1 MRSRTELIVSQR
13 KVKLFLSNLQNGTY
27 QVKKRPLIN
36 TKSSNCTT
44 VTSTC
49 HQVITTSRPITSSNI
64 TPKSLPAIVSHSKKV
79 NKFQATNLIRT
90 VSTPS
95 LNKIVPSDKTKFHRS
110 FSKIE
115 LKGKSNP
122 KDANRKMRKTEFIY
136 ICGSKKSSSN
146 STVNTGEV

>member
-1 MRSRTELIVSQR
+1 MGDIFKSQDMASLVSQR

-36 TKSSNCTT
+36 TKSSCTT

-64 TPKSLPAIVSHSKKV
+64 TPKSLPAIVHSKKV
-79 NKFQATNLIRT
+79 NKFQSTNLIRT

-122 KDANRKMRKTEFIY
+122 LYAQ
-136 ICGSKKSSSN
+136 SN
-146 STVNTGEV
+146 SEFFCKKVSR